1 VCRSRSLAIPDV
13 GRVRPSGAFRSD
25 GYARW
30 WLSSVQ
36 GGIQRPVGALI
47 AALVIRDVFTALV
60 ITAGLLGARVLEA
73 LAVLRGRR
81 AIRGLLD
88 GVIDPLALAE
98 DVTSRFNTPP
108 AV

>member
-1 VCRSRSLAIPDV
+1 MATLV
-13 GRVRPSGAFRSD
+13 GGYPRFKEAFKD
-25 GYARW
+25 
-30 WLSSVQ
+30 LSERRMTMALSAT
-36 GGIQRPVGALI
+36 IALI